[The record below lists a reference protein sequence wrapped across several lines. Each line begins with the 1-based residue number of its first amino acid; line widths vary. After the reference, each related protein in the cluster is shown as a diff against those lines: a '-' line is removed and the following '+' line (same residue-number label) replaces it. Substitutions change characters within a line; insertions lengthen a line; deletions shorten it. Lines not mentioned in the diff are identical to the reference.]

1 MPPVNIKLLQST
13 AEQIW
18 SHPTWDLILVFA
30 LLASGFFYG
39 IMAGKRRIAAT
50 IMYTYVALAVSSAL
64 PIGRWFAPSTELDI
78 FWLRAGSFVVL
89 FLVLAFFLGSRRSKG
104 FAPAGTW
111 WEIFLLSFLQVGLLI
126 HLILGFLPQEKIKM
140 LAPLTKNVFANQNYH
155 IWWLL
160 VPISLL
166 IFLRWLERREE

>member
-1 MPPVNIKLLQST
+1 MPLQQVKFLQST

-18 SHPTWDLILVFA
+18 SHPTWDLILIFA
-30 LLASGFFYG
+30 LLCGGFFYG

-64 PIGRWFAPSTELDI
+64 PIGRWFAPSTELNI
-78 FWLRAGSFVVL
+78 FWLRAGSFAVL
-89 FLVLAFFLGSRRSKG
+89 FVVLAFLLGSRRVRG

-126 HLILGFLPQEKIKM
+126 HLILGFLPQEKIKL
-140 LAPLTKNVFANQNYH
+140 LAPLTKTVFANPNYH

-160 VPISLL
+160 VPIGVL